1 MGVTAFP
8 GRKLSTS
15 VFLVY
20 MAGLLIAFMLGYKQ
34 GKTTDREEI
43 TTQCSQEPEKSL
55 FLILFHPQSSSLQ
68 PDRSPPQEE

>member
-1 MGVTAFP
+1 MRLPCVQGPKSTHARSLFPLFFKMGVTAFP

-34 GKTTDREEI
+34 GKTTGGKIREGAREA
-43 TTQCSQEPEKSL
+43 
-55 FLILFHPQSSSLQ
+55 
-68 PDRSPPQEE
+68 

>member
-34 GKTTDREEI
+34 GRRTGGKIREGAREA
-43 TTQCSQEPEKSL
+43 
-55 FLILFHPQSSSLQ
+55 
-68 PDRSPPQEE
+68 